1 MDCLNMKVIFEIIAA
16 VGSLATF
23 GAFIMLL
30 LKDKNKQ
37 KQLDKLTGVISSL
50 TAQSDLMKQHNDLVS
65 EQVVILRNTELLKKQ
80 DGDST
85 KRIIE
90 IEEEKFKLSVKPY
103 LWINGVSFN
112 GTSNEMK
119 VDINNKG
126 ETANLIDFRV
136 VKSNITLHSL
146 SLPYELEKGS
156 NRYIFGKYRDVGRFE
171 KCEYEIDVI
180 FEDKIGTK
188 YYSKIKGKGTNAK
201 IIETNEISKKI
212 NSQ

>member
-1 MDCLNMKVIFEIIAA
+1 MDCINMTLVFQI
-16 VGSLATF
+16 VGALATV
-23 GAFIMLL
+23 GAFIKLFI
-30 LKDKNKQ
+30 KDKNKQ
-37 KQLDKLTGVISSL
+37 KQLDKLTGIISSL

-65 EQVVILRNTELLKKQ
+65 EQVNILKNTELLKKQ

-103 LWINGVSFN
+103 LWINGVSYN
-112 GTSNEMK
+112 STSNEMK

-126 ETANLIDFRV
+126 ETANLIDFKV
-136 VKSNITLHSL
+136 VKSNITLHNL

-156 NRYIFGKYRDVGRFE
+156 NRYIFGEYRDSGRFE

-180 FEDKIGTK
+180 FQDKFGTK

-201 IIETNEISKKI
+201 INETNEINKTSP
-212 NSQ
+212 

>member
-1 MDCLNMKVIFEIIAA
+1 MKVIFEIIAA